1 MKSSEKLLLYSLFGI
16 VFFCVFSIS
25 YYAIRVSNDEFWH
38 IKTGEYIVQHGY
50 HLPQKDIF
58 TYTAGNMDWVNH
70 EWLSQVIFYYV
81 YSLGGFQGFVLFKA
95 ILIVLAFIAVYCVS
109 YQRCQNHYI
118 CLFVTLLGALTSRH
132 TLYPRPYIMSY
143 LLVPIYLYFLYEITE
158 KKIKKYHY
166 WIFPLLMIPWANLH
180 GGAILGLILILFF
193 LSGEFINQLFNSKFK
208 IQNLKLTTFYSLLII
223 FVFTLLASFINP
235 YGWKILELTY
245 KVMSDKLLIASIGE
259 LQPPEFKFTIYYDI
273 MLVLTGIT
281 VLLSIKKLRP
291 WDFFLLLFFGQQS
304 ITHVRNLPLFG
315 ITAASILARH
325 LMYIFDKTGRRA
337 FMPESQFDPEGSPT
351 GSDKIIKTTCITLI
365 LILAFSILIYYH
377 QLEFN
382 LEMVNGP
389 GFRVNDYPVR
399 AANFILQNDFH
410 GNMFNEINF
419 AGYLMFS
426 LYPKHKVFTDN
437 RFDLFGSK
445 FLPDFYQIDE
455 AGPRWQE
462 TLDKYTVN
470 FIIIERDSKLN
481 LALEHSPTWVR
492 VYRDPGYVI
501 YVKNIPE
508 NAELIERCRESL
520 IRLGLT

>member
-1 MKSSEKLLLYSLFGI
+1 MLPFYLMKSNEKLLLVLLFAI

-38 IKTGEYIVQHGY
+38 IKTGKYIVQHGY

-58 TYTAGNMDWVNH
+58 TYTASNIDWVNH
-70 EWLSQVIFYYV
+70 EWLSQVLFYYV
-81 YSLGGFQGFVLFKA
+81 YNLGGFQGFVLFKA
-95 ILIVLAFIAVYCVS
+95 ILIVLAFIAVYCVV
-109 YQRCQNHYI
+109 YQRCRNHYI
-118 CLFVTLLGALTSRH
+118 ALFVTLLGALTSRH

-143 LLVPIYLYFLYEITE
+143 VLVPIYLYFLYEITE
-158 KKIKKYHY
+158 RQIKKYHY

-193 LSGEFINQLFNSKFK
+193 MAGEFINQLIISKLNT
-208 IQNLKLTTFYSLLII
+208 QNLKLKTFKTLLII
-223 FVFTLLASFINP
+223 FFLTLFASFINP
-235 YGWKILELTY
+235 YGWRILELTY

-259 LQPPEFKFTIYYDI
+259 LHPPELDKTIYYDI
-273 MLVLTGIT
+273 MLVLTVIS
-281 VLLSIKKLRP
+281 VFLSIRKLRP

-304 ITHVRNLPLFG
+304 WTHVRNLPLFG
-315 ITAASILARH
+315 ITAASILGIH
-325 LMYIFDKTGRRA
+325 LSHLLPNGKSFSIVEKSMNWI
-337 FMPESQFDPEGSPT
+337 
-351 GSDKIIKTTCITLI
+351 KIAYTTFI
-365 LILAFSILIYYH
+365 LILASSILVYYH
-377 QLEFN
+377 QLELN
-382 LEMVNGP
+382 LEMINGP

-462 TLDKYTVN
+462 TLDKYNIN
-470 FIIIERDSKLN
+470 FIILERDSKLN
-481 LALEHSPTWVR
+481 MVLQYNTGWVR
-492 VYRDPGYVI
+492 VYFDPRYVI
-501 YVKNIPE
+501 FVKNIPQ
-508 NAELIERCRESL
+508 NSDLITRCHESL
-520 IRLGLT
+520 HRLGLAG